1 MHSTH
6 SPFSKKSTL
15 VIKEK
20 SSVAGQG
27 VVRLS
32 EVWFA

>member
-15 VIKEK
+15 VLKEK
-20 SSVAGQG
+20 STVAKRGA
-27 VVRLS
+27 VHLS
-32 EVWFA
+32 EV